1 MTTSWAKSAN
11 AVHKVKVTAKNK
23 VVNED
28 AFDAQALFV
37 KTVIDRTET
46 QYRKDISQA
55 VNETIKSKES
65 GTNRQTEEE
74 DGGEVIHEERPQ
86 TSSKH
91 QLNNRNSDREAD
103 FRIQEHQPKHRPIM
117 TF

>member
-1 MTTSWAKSAN
+1 MTTSWAKAAN

-28 AFDAQALFV
+28 AFDGSQALFV
-37 KTVIDRTET
+37 PKAVIDRTET

-74 DGGEVIHEERPQ
+74 DGGEIIYEERPQ
-86 TSSKH
+86 SSSK
-91 QLNNRNSDREAD
+91 
-103 FRIQEHQPKHRPIM
+103 
-117 TF
+117 